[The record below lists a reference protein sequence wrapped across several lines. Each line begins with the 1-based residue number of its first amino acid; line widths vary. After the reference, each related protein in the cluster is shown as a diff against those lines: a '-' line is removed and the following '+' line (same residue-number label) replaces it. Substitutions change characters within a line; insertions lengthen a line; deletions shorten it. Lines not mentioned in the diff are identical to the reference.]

1 MPSLS
6 TITDGKTHADVRLG
20 ETFLVFVD
28 RTPNDDTITVRVFH
42 PDAPET
48 VVGEHCFDVDLDA
61 IETPLDAESSTNP
74 TSANREGALG

>member
-1 MPSLS
+1 MLRAR
-6 TITDGKTHADVRLG
+6 GFKNYQRWA
-20 ETFLVFVD
+20 
-28 RTPNDDTITVRVFH
+28 
-42 PDAPET
+42 ET